1 MAHWSVRFALFLLV
15 ASTLVLSSVA
25 AQAQPHWLRISYA
38 AGDAARSVT
47 LTWNSTSVTTPVTVD
62 YGLTVQYGMT
72 AQSND
77 QPESA
82 PGALGYV
89 HSVTLSD
96 LTPNTLYHYRA
107 TDETGA
113 SADFSFITAPAD
125 GCEPWTFVALGD
137 GRSDDETGANTKWPD
152 IVGEAVAFNPLFI
165 LDTGDLIR
173 DGTSA
178 SQWVDWLTKSDA
190 FNPSIPHLPSIG
202 NHDNGS
208 VEGDGALYNQL
219 FALPRNTTSNT
230 EDYYAFTAGNAVFA
244 VLSTATFGD
253 DAFAAQAQ
261 WLDDTLTQ
269 HADKNWKF
277 VSLHHPVYS
286 GNTSFFGIDFNHPP
300 NEVGQNA
307 ALVPIFDKHHVDVV
321 FAGHNH
327 YYERFAPMK
336 GGGGN
341 DEGNLAASFED
352 GTVYLITGGAGA
364 FTYDEFDIAGVSI
377 DLVEW
382 VCGSLGAAR
391 GSTFCSGKHHFVKVD
406 INNETMT
413 LTAISST
420 KQNLGDITPSAF
432 DSITINKAVS
442 DDCTPILPDPEPVEE
457 LAVDTAETTPD
468 LAADVAQDITPS
480 DTQSTPDLIDDS
492 SPQLEPAP
500 SDLTSTAEESR
511 LDSALETKSGGTT
524 SDGCGC
530 RTAHSKSPSN
540 PLVLW
545 LLFGL
550 GVVAARRKFV
560 A

>member
-286 GNTSFFGIDFNHPP
+286 SNTSFFGIDFNHPP